1 MKADVFS
8 TQQLGAIDNRKRL
21 HVAQLDGLLV
31 RLVGSVGWVGW
42 LAEMVSDCSSSVG
55 VA

>member
-21 HVAQLDGLLV
+21 HVAQLDGLLTSWLG
-31 RLVGSVGWVGW
+31 RLVG
-42 LAEMVSDCSSSVG
+42 
-55 VA
+55 